1 MTNQQTAVPEKKNGG
16 KIAQLV
22 ISLILFAGFVVLL
35 FVPEAALSE
44 NSLFSQ
50 LLDLFKGELFGTAM
64 TEYSLYAVTGMYAVL
79 LISTVAAFF
88 CNEKGAAALNFIKTL
103 VAVGVT
109 AFYAYTLIDAGAGL
123 ITASDIF
130 YDADTYLALNSTCL
144 SMVLGLVGMLVLS
157 GVAYKGKGGAKIAFA
172 VIAGGFFVFTNP
184 KFEFVNGLSLRALF
198 ESERIDFGTGI
209 VNTISSYVFYILAW
223 ATLANL
229 ALAIIL
235 LAFPRSSVLDIVR
248 SAVIFVLAAAGL
260 VFSGVQGSFSDLTG
274 QIGTLGFAGL
284 ALVQLAVSVIVACVL
299 HAQKKKK
306 AQEAPFT
313 VGADN
318 QMVFRGLEAP
328 AAEAAAAQAAPA
340 PEAAPV
346 SDAAAQ
352 EAQAA
357 NRAFEDAA
365 QISIEDIA
373 RNAAEEEPQPAQD
386 NYGDAIRDIPAEEKE
401 EEKPFDFEQAKY
413 DGTFNREYA
422 DYAEKEEQRRQE
434 AQQPYYGQ
442 SYGAGQ
448 NGYNNV
454 PPYYAQQPAAPAEGQ
469 TYYGNAGFIPDAF
482 FSSLT
487 PAEKDEF
494 DRLFISRIYGE
505 NKRLPAYRI
514 GGDNREFFSK
524 IFVFMG
530 RYRNVISAG
539 RQKKFNNKTI
549 PRGGGEKGPPR
560 GNGPAG
566 AFFLF
571 LRRAAPP
578 RGCVFFARVI

>member
-172 VIAGGFFVFTNP
+172 VIAGGFFVFSNP
-184 KFEFVNGLSLRALF
+184 KFEFVNGLPLRALF
-198 ESERIDFGTGI
+198 ERIDFGTGI
-209 VNTISSYVFYILAW
+209 ANSISSYVFYILAW

-328 AAEAAAAQAAPA
+328 AAAEAAAAQTAPA

-530 RYRNVISAG
+530 RYRNVISDG
-539 RQKKFNNKTI
+539 LL
-549 PRGGGEKGPPR
+549 EKIYNYSNSIR
-560 GNGPAG
+560 
-566 AFFLF
+566 
-571 LRRAAPP
+571 
-578 RGCVFFARVI
+578 

>member
-35 FVPEAALSE
+35 FFPKLPVTSLHDG
-44 NSLFSQ
+44 SLFNQ
-50 LLDLFKGELFGTAM
+50 ILALFKGEYADIYGLFVYAL
-64 TEYSLYAVTGMYAVL
+64 YSVIGMYGVL
-79 LISTVAAFF
+79 LICTVAAFF

-103 VAVGVT
+103 VAVFVT
-109 AFYAYTLIDAGAGL
+109 AVYVYVLTDGGPGWT
-123 ITASDIF
+123 TATDIF

-157 GVAYKGKGGAKIAFA
+157 GVTYKGRGGAKIVLAL
-172 VIAGGFFVFTNP
+172 IAGGFFVFSNP

-209 VNTISSYVFYILAW
+209 VNSISSYVFYILAW

-505 NKRLPAYRI
+505 NKRLPAYQI
-514 GGDNREFFSK
+514 GGDNREFFTK

-530 RYRNVISAG
+530 RYRNVISEG
-539 RQKKFNNKTI
+539 LL
-549 PRGGGEKGPPR
+549 EKIY
-560 GNGPAG
+560 NYSNS
-566 AFFLF
+566 
-571 LRRAAPP
+571 
-578 RGCVFFARVI
+578 IK